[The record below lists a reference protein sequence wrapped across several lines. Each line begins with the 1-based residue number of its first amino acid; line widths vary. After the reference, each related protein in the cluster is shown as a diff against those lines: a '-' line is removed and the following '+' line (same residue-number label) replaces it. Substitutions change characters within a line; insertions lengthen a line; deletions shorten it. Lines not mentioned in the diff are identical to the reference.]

1 MDVRLLSGIDGE
13 AVFDVNAGL
22 DKLALQIRQTVDWAT
37 CTDSCRG
44 AGVAKVLELGP
55 GNALVRLMQGVM
67 PDSEV
72 HGLSEFHSL
81 DGPKRWITANPDAR
95 T

>member
-1 MDVRLLSGIDGE
+1 MRLLSGINGE
-13 AVFDVNAGL
+13 TVFDVSAGL
-22 DKLALQIRQTVDWAT
+22 DKLALQIRQTIDWAA
-37 CTDSCRG
+37 CMDACRG
-44 AGVAKVLELGP
+44 AGVTKLLELGP
-55 GNALVRLMQGVM
+55 GNALVRLMKGVM

-81 DGPKRWITANPDAR
+81 EGLKQWVMANPSAR